1 MAQLA
6 AAPKTVIRIGHPA
19 YPRNGANA
27 AKYCF
32 SKSAAVREL
41 RNRGITRDVARAKV
55 NAVMTKFGG
64 YATVSERPYCDVIEI
79 GNYTGD
85 YHPF

>member
-1 MAQLA
+1 MDNEAQ
-6 AAPKTVIRIGHPA
+6 KIVIRIGHPS
-19 YPRNGANA
+19 YSGSNA

-41 RNRGITRDVARAKV
+41 RNRGVKRNVARSNV
-55 NAVMTKFGG
+55 NAVCSKFGG
-64 YATVSERPYCDVIEI
+64 YATISEGLGTVIEV

>member
-1 MAQLA
+1 MALQA
-6 AAPKTVIRIGHPA
+6 QQTVIRIGHPA

-32 SKSAAVREL
+32 SKAEAVRVL
-41 RNRGITRDVARAKV
+41 RDRGITRDVARAKV
-55 NAVMTKFGG
+55 NDVCSKFGG
-64 YATVSERPYCDVIEI
+64 YATVSERPYGEVIEV

>member
-1 MAQLA
+1 MSQTAEA
-6 AAPKTVIRIGHPA
+6 AKTVIRIGHPS
-19 YPRNGANA
+19 YSGANA

-41 RNRGITRDVARAKV
+41 RNRGIKRDVARAKV
-55 NAVMTKFGG
+55 NAVASKFGG
-64 YATVSERPYCDVIEI
+64 YATLSEGLYDNVIEV

>member
-1 MAQLA
+1 MSQTIQ
-6 AAPKTVIRIGHPA
+6 TVIRIGHPA
-19 YPRNGANA
+19 YNGANA
-27 AKYCF
+27 EKFCF

-41 RNRGITRDVARAKV
+41 RNRGIKRDMARAKV
-55 NAVMTKFGG
+55 NAVCLKFGG
-64 YATVSERPYCDVIEI
+64 YATVSERPYGEVIEV

>member
-1 MAQLA
+1 MSQQAQ
-6 AAPKTVIRIGHPA
+6 PTVIRIGHPA
-19 YPRNGANA
+19 YSGVNA

-32 SKSAAVREL
+32 SRSEAVREL
-41 RNRGITRDVARAKV
+41 RARGVKRDVARAKV
-55 NAVMTKFGG
+55 NGVMARLGG
-64 YATVSERPYCDVIEI
+64 YATLSEGLGDVIEV

>member
-1 MAQLA
+1 MENTQ
-6 AAPKTVIRIGHPA
+6 APKTVIRIGHPA
-19 YPRNGANA
+19 YSGANA

-41 RNRGITRDVARAKV
+41 RNRGVKRDVARAKV
-55 NAVMTKFGG
+55 NGVMTKFGG
-64 YATVSERPYCDVIEI
+64 YATLSEGLGDVIEV

-85 YHPF
+85 YQPF